1 MMTKNQR
8 AMNGTTESRQLETL
22 VLDNAGFDSN
32 VGFEND
38 NEAALRV
45 ELERVR
51 AGYTDKLNA
60 AIERG
65 DDHLAAEFAAEF
77 HHEVVGHVFGRPSRR
92 NAA

>member
-1 MMTKNQR
+1 MYQNEEAR
-8 AMNGTTESRQLETL
+8 AGEKLYQH
-22 VLDNAGFDSN
+22 NAEFDKA
-32 VGFEND
+32 GFEND
-38 NEAALRV
+38 DENARRNELA
-45 ELERVR
+45 RVR

-77 HHEVVGHVFGRPSRR
+77 HHEVVGHVFGQPSSR